1 MSVFAVA
8 GRSGAGKTTLL
19 RRLIAELGKRGRT
32 SAVVK
37 HCGGGFDLGG
47 ADKDSSAFF
56 RAGARWV
63 TLSGPGG
70 AALLRKPSSR
80 PGDRDLAAA
89 AGEEVDFVFIEGGKI
104 GPEIPT
110 IEVIGP
116 NVKDRVPIRDR
127 DRWIVVSSVPLRTS
141 RTVLRPGD
149 IGRLADLVEARGRE
163 DADDRS
169 ERLRKRF
176 YARHDPEVAAVLKTS
191 VVGVAGAGGLGS
203 NVAFHLA
210 RAGVGKLIIADFD
223 RVETS
228 NLNRQ
233 QYFIDQVGR
242 FKVEALAANLR
253 RIPSA
258 TVVVFRRTT
267 VTARNAA
274 CLFGEADV
282 LIEAFDRAG
291 SKQMLIE
298 AWMKAFRN
306 GGHRRLGTGRI
317 RGQQPDQGAAVRTAY
332 AHRRR
337 GGGKPGGGFAD
348 GPAGRNRR
356 GHAGQPGHRMSN
368 EKKEKNMMK
377 VNEYFGGKV
386 KSIGFTTEGG
396 PATIGVM
403 APGDYEFGTSTRE
416 IMTVVSGVL
425 NVKLPGSEEWKA
437 FKAGESFT
445 VEKDRKFQLKV
456 PGDAAYLC
464 LYR

>member
-63 TLSGPGG
+63 TLSWPGG

-80 PGDRDLAAA
+80 PGDRDLAAE

-233 QYFIDQVGR
+233 QYFADQVGR

-274 CLFGEADV
+274 RLFGEADV

-298 AWMKAFRN
+298 AWMKAFPERPVIAASGLAGYGAN
-306 GGHRRLGTGRI
+306 NRI
-317 RGQQPDQGAAVRTAY
+317 RE
-332 AHRRR
+332 RRFGR
-337 GGGKPGGGFAD
+337 LTLIGD
-348 GPAGRNRR
+348 G
-356 GHAGQPGHRMSN
+356 
-368 EKKEKNMMK
+368 
-377 VNEYFGGKV
+377 
-386 KSIGFTTEGG
+386 
-396 PATIGVM
+396 
-403 APGDYEFGTSTRE
+403 
-416 IMTVVSGVL
+416 
-425 NVKLPGSEEWKA
+425 
-437 FKAGESFT
+437 AGESPAA
-445 VEKDRKFQLKV
+445 VSPMAPRVGIVAAMQANRAIECLMKKRRKT
-456 PGDAAYLC
+456 
-464 LYR
+464 